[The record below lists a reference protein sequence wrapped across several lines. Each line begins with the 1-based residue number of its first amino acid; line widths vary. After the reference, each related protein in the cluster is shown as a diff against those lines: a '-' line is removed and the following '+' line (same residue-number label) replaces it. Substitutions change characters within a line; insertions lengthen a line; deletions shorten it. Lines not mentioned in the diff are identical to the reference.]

1 LAKRSLPKKKHR
13 LNEHTKSCLDMSSTE
28 HLRATP
34 GPGAYEV
41 DKSSPGQKQG
51 LLGFIPQGERFA

>member
-1 LAKRSLPKKKHR
+1 
-13 LNEHTKSCLDMSSTE
+13 MSSTE